1 MYIYNRS
8 ITITMDT
15 MDVKGQASVEYLLL
29 ALVFLI
35 IIGSVTVPLITQGIN
50 DSLDVSHSSD
60 ASAAINSIAN
70 AVGVVYSNG
79 PGSQRTINVY
89 FSNNNASLTYNS
101 VNKTILMFVPTYGGN
116 GSKVID
122 ANVPIAVT
130 FNNVSSVNIVNKT
143 NYNAT
148 VTWPIGT
155 NTINVDMLSTS

>member
-1 MYIYNRS
+1 MYICKRS
-8 ITITMDT
+8 ITIIMDT

-29 ALVFLI
+29 TLVFLI

-70 AVGVVYSNG
+70 AIGVVYANG
-79 PGSQRTINVY
+79 PGSQRTVNVY
-89 FSNNNASLTYNS
+89 FSNDNAILGYNAA
-101 VNKTILMFVPTYGGN
+101 NKTILMSVPVYGGN
-116 GSKVID
+116 GTKIID

-130 FNNVSSVNIVNKT
+130 FNGAGTFNVVNKT

-155 NTINVDMLSTS
+155 NTINVAMAIS

>member
-1 MYIYNRS
+1 
-8 ITITMDT
+8 MDT
-15 MDVKGQASVEYLLL
+15 MDVKGQVSVEYLLL
-29 ALVFLI
+29 TLVFLI

-79 PGSQRTINVY
+79 PGSVRTINVY
-89 FSNNNASLTYNS
+89 FSNTGTLSYNS
-101 VNKTILMFVPTYGGN
+101 ANNTIQMPVSMYTGN
-116 GSKVID
+116 SSKVID

-130 FNNVSSVNIVNKT
+130 LNGANNFNVVNKT

-155 NTINVDMLSTS
+155 NTINVAMAQT

>member
-79 PGSQRTINVY
+79 PGSKRTINVY
-89 FSNNNASLTYNS
+89 FSSGGSIDYS
-101 VNKTILMFVPTYGGN
+101 ISNKTIFMPVNMNTGN
-116 GSKVID
+116 SSKVID
-122 ANVPIAVT
+122 ANVPIAVSFSPSDPFT
-130 FNNVSSVNIVNKT
+130 FGNKT

-155 NTINVDMLSTS
+155 NTINVALAQT

>member
-8 ITITMDT
+8 ITITMDR
-15 MDVKGQASVEYLLL
+15 MDVKGQVSVEYLLL
-29 ALVFLI
+29 TLVFLI

-60 ASAAINSIAN
+60 ASAAVNSIAN

-79 PGSQRTINVY
+79 PGSVRTINVY
-89 FSNNNASLTYNS
+89 FSNTGILSYNS
-101 VNKTILMFVPTYGGN
+101 VNSTIQMPVPVYT
-116 GSKVID
+116 GSNKLID

-130 FNNVSSVNIVNKT
+130 FSPNNPFSVVNKT

-155 NTINVDMLSTS
+155 NTINVAMAKT

>member
-70 AVGVVYSNG
+70 AVGVVSANG
-79 PGSQRTINVY
+79 PQSVRTINVY
-89 FSNNNASLTYNS
+89 FSSGGTLDYNTVNGTIEMPVALNTNAT
-101 VNKTILMFVPTYGGN
+101 
-116 GSKVID
+116 KVID
-122 ANVPIAVT
+122 ASVPNPVNFNSNST
-130 FNNVSSVNIVNKT
+130 FTVNNKT
-143 NYNAT
+143 NYVVT
-148 VTWPIGT
+148 VTWPSG
-155 NTINVDMLSTS
+155 NSPINVNLAATS

>member
-70 AVGVVYSNG
+70 AIGVVYSNG
-79 PGSQRTINVY
+79 PGSVRTINVY
-89 FSNNNASLTYNS
+89 FSNNNAALSYNS
-101 VNKTILMFVPTYGGN
+101 VNSTIQMSVPEYN
-116 GSKVID
+116 GPNKVID
-122 ANVPIAVT
+122 ANVPINVT
-130 FNNVSSVNIVNKT
+130 FSPNNPFSVVNKT

-155 NTINVDMLSTS
+155 NTINVAMA

>member
-1 MYIYNRS
+1 
-8 ITITMDT
+8 MDT

-89 FSNNNASLTYNS
+89 FSSPGSIDYSLTNNTIFMPVNMNTGNS
-101 VNKTILMFVPTYGGN
+101 
-116 GSKVID
+116 SKVID
-122 ANVPIAVT
+122 ANVPIAVSFSPSDPFPVT
-130 FNNVSSVNIVNKT
+130 SKW

-155 NTINVDMLSTS
+155 NTINVAMAQT

>member
-8 ITITMDT
+8 TTIIMDT

-29 ALVFLI
+29 TLVFLI

-70 AVGVVYSNG
+70 AIGVVYSNG
-79 PGSQRTINVY
+79 PGSQRTVNVY
-89 FSNNNASLTYNS
+89 FSNSNATLSYNS
-101 VNKTILMFVPTYGGN
+101 ANSTIQMSVPQYMGN
-116 GSKVID
+116 STKVID
-122 ANVPIAVT
+122 ANVPTAVT
-130 FNNVSSVNIVNKT
+130 FNNGPSVTVGSKT

-148 VTWPIGT
+148 ITWTTGT
-155 NTINVDMLSTS
+155 NNINVAMVQS

>member
-1 MYIYNRS
+1 MYIYNKS
-8 ITITMDT
+8 ITINMDT

-35 IIGSVTVPLITQGIN
+35 IIGSVTVPLINQGIN

-60 ASAAINSIAN
+60 ASAAINSLAN
-70 AVGVVYSNG
+70 AIGVVYANG
-79 PGSQRTINVY
+79 PGSMRTINIY
-89 FSNNNASLTYNS
+89 FSNTNANLAYNS
-101 VNKTILMFVPTYGGN
+101 ANSTIQMSVPEYN
-116 GSKVID
+116 GPNKVID

-130 FNNVSSVNIVNKT
+130 FSPTNPFPVVNKT

-155 NTINVDMLSTS
+155 NNINVAMAQS

>member
-1 MYIYNRS
+1 
-8 ITITMDT
+8 MDT

-50 DSLDVSHSSD
+50 DSLDVSRSSD
-60 ASAAINSIAN
+60 ASAAVNSIAN

-79 PGSQRTINVY
+79 PGSKRTINVY
-89 FSNNNASLTYNS
+89 FSNSGILSYNS
-101 VNKTILMFVPTYGGN
+101 NNKTIQMPVTLYAGTT
-116 GSKVID
+116 KVVD
-122 ANVPIAVT
+122 ATVPITVT
-130 FNNVSSVNIVNKT
+130 LNNINTYNVVNKT

-155 NTINVDMLSTS
+155 NTINVDMVTT

>member
-89 FSNNNASLTYNS
+89 FSSGGNLDYNS
-101 VNKTILMFVPTYGGN
+101 ANNTIYMPVNLNTGN
-116 GSKVID
+116 SSKVID
-122 ANVPIAVT
+122 ANVPIAVSFSPSDPFT
-130 FNNVSSVNIVNKT
+130 VTNKW

-155 NTINVDMLSTS
+155 NTINVAMAHTT

>member
-35 IIGSVTVPLITQGIN
+35 IIGSVTVPLISQGIN

-70 AVGVVYSNG
+70 AIGVVYSNG
-79 PGSQRTINVY
+79 PGSIRTINVY
-89 FSNNNASLTYNS
+89 FSS
-101 VNKTILMFVPTYGGN
+101 GGN
-116 GSKVID
+116 MDYSSANSTIFMPVSQYMGNGTKIID
-122 ANVPIAVT
+122 ANVPIT
-130 FNNVSSVNIVNKT
+130 VSFSPNDPFTINNKT

-155 NTINVDMLSTS
+155 NTINVAMAPT

>member
-70 AVGVVYSNG
+70 AIGVVYSNG
-79 PGSQRTINVY
+79 PGSVRTINVY
-89 FSNNNASLTYNS
+89 FSNTGTLSYNAANN
-101 VNKTILMFVPTYGGN
+101 TIQMPVPLYT
-116 GSKVID
+116 GSNKVID
-122 ANVPIAVT
+122 ANVPIT
-130 FNNVSSVNIVNKT
+130 VSFTSPNIVNKT

-155 NTINVDMLSTS
+155 NTINVAMGPT

>member
-35 IIGSVTVPLITQGIN
+35 IIGSVTVPLINQGIN

-70 AVGVVYSNG
+70 AIGVVYSNG
-79 PGSQRTINVY
+79 PGSVRTINVY
-89 FSNNNASLTYNS
+89 FSNANALLIYVNNTIQMSVPEYNGP
-101 VNKTILMFVPTYGGN
+101 N
-116 GSKVID
+116 KVID
-122 ANVPIAVT
+122 ANVPITVT
-130 FNNVSSVNIVNKT
+130 LNGGSSFNVKNKT

-155 NTINVDMLSTS
+155 SAINVAMVPS